1 MLQTGASFSQEHV
14 LIAPITLMKCTVIYP
29 DLAAEHPVVSTT
41 FLCFTPNASLKFQLA
56 LISFET
62 IPLV

>member
-29 DLAAEHPVVSTT
+29 DLAAEHDLVVSTA
-41 FLCFTPNASLKFQLA
+41 FLCFTPNATSKFQP
-56 LISFET
+56 SF
-62 IPLV
+62 L